1 MATDNKVV
9 WSEGM
14 FLRTQHFQQFDRYM
28 ERLVRGAAGPLRPYG
43 WGITELQINREMLS
57 TGKFAVSHCRGIL
70 EDGTPFAIP
79 ELADHPPP
87 LTLPEQTRNCVVYLT
102 APVQQPGGIEFDMA
116 GKEETTARFAIEEYE
131 AHDANAGSET
141 VAPLQIGRMRLRFGL
156 ETEELA
162 GYSCLGLARVIE
174 VRADKNVVLDEGF
187 IPPTLDSAASPVL
200 SGFIAELQGLIHHR
214 GEALGA
220 RVAESGTKGVAE
232 IADFLLLQ
240 AVNRYEPVLSHIL
253 HADKVH
259 PEAFYGFAVAM
270 AGEMAT
276 FVAERKRPPA
286 FPAYKHDDLQR
297 TFQPVMR
304 ELRHFLSA
312 VLEQTAIPIPLEE
325 RKYGIRVAKIAD
337 RSLLAS
343 ASFVLSVKAE
353 KQAEQLRRLFPTEVT
368 IGPVEKIRELV
379 NSAVPG
385 IRLRA
390 LPVAP
395 RQIAYHPGVI
405 YFELERASPFWRELQ
420 SSGGLAIHVAGD
432 YPNLQLELWA
442 IKG

>member
-14 FLRTQHFQQFDRYM
+14 FLQTQHFQQFDRYL

-43 WGITELQINREMLS
+43 WGITELQINRELLS
-57 TGKFAVSHCRGIL
+57 TGQFAVSHCRGIL

-79 ELADHPPP
+79 DLADHPPA
-87 LTLPEQTRNCVVYLT
+87 LKLPEQERNCVIYLT
-102 APVQQPGGIEFDMA
+102 APLQQPGGIEFCRD
-116 GKEETTARFAIEEYE
+116 KDETTARYAIKEYQ

-141 VAPLQIGRMRLRFGL
+141 VASLEIGRMRLGFRLATQG
-156 ETEELA
+156 LA
-162 GYSCLGLARVIE
+162 GYTCLGLARVIE
-174 VRADKNVVLDEGF
+174 VRAENNEVVLDEGF
-187 IPPTLDSAASPVL
+187 IPPTLDSAASTVL

-220 RVAESGTKGVAE
+220 RVAQSGTKGVAE

-240 AVNRYEPVLSHIL
+240 VVNRYEPVLTHML
-253 HADKVH
+253 HADKLH
-259 PEAFYGFAVAM
+259 PEAFYSLAIAM
-270 AGEMAT
+270 AGELAT
-276 FVAERKRPPA
+276 FISERKRPPA
-286 FPAYKHDDLQR
+286 FPAYKHDDLQH